1 MRILLIAPFL
11 EDTTQKK
18 ESLYPSSALL
28 YLGSYLRANNHD
40 PILLDLNINS
50 VHEQADKL
58 QYSQAKILDYIQ
70 EYNPKLIGLG
80 CLFSGAFGTV
90 LEFAKTIRSNYP
102 DIKIATGGIH
112 PTTYPRE
119 ILENCSDI
127 DFVAIGEGEGQMLAL
142 ANCIENDDLDGVTKI
157 NQFAYRTD
165 SGDVHIN

>member
-28 YLGSYLRANNHD
+28 YLGSYLRSNNHD

-58 QYSQAKILDYIQ
+58 QYCQAKILDYIQ

-90 LEFAKTIRSNYP
+90 LDGAKTIRSNYP

-112 PTTYPRE
+112 PTTYAKD
-119 ILENCSDI
+119 C
-127 DFVAIGEGEGQMLAL
+127 
-142 ANCIENDDLDGVTKI
+142 K
-157 NQFAYRTD
+157 
-165 SGDVHIN
+165 H